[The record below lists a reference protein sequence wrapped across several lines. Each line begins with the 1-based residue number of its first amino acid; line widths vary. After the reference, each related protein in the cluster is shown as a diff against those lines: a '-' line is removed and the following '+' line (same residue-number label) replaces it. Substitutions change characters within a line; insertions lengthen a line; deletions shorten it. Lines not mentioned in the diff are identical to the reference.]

1 MSPTRTIYTV
11 EEITRILR
19 GIVDSNP
26 MFQGLWVQGEI
37 SNFSRPS
44 SGHVYFS
51 LKEARSQ
58 IKVAIFQPK
67 ASRLRF
73 PLQNGDEVL
82 VYGKLGIYDQ
92 RSEYQIIGDRVE
104 PIGVGALQLAYERLR
119 AELAAEGLFDDSH
132 KKPLPDFPRRIGVVT
147 SATGAAIQDI
157 LRTLEERYPAVE
169 VLLCPTLVQG
179 EGAAEQIAHAIGRLN
194 QILGVD
200 VLIVGRGGGSIE
212 DLWPFNEEIVARAI
226 FDSDIPV
233 VSAVGHET
241 DYTIS
246 DEVADRR
253 ALTPTDAANLVVPDQ
268 QELRWQL
275 DAYQRQLTQNIRRR
289 LESEQRELTHLQ
301 ARIAPARQI
310 DVLNRFHQTVDQFET
325 QGGRAMRQCL
335 SERTGQLERLHAA
348 LVHRNPTPQIQ
359 DLRHRLEGLTHRLEA
374 AITERITEVTEAWRV
389 ASSRLDV
396 LSPIATLARGY
407 SVCRDSEGATVT
419 DVSQVG
425 IGEQVDVQL
434 ARGSLECKI
443 ERID

>member
-11 EEITRILR
+11 REITAILR
-19 GIVDSNP
+19 RALDSDP
-26 MFQGLWVQGEI
+26 KFRGLWVQGEI
-37 SNFSRPS
+37 SNFVRAT
-44 SGHVYFS
+44 SGYIYFT
-51 LKEARSQ
+51 LKDAHSQ
-58 IKVAIFQPK
+58 IKVAIFK
-67 ASRLRF
+67 SNVFRF
-73 PLQNGDEVL
+73 PPQNGDEVL
-82 VYGKLGIYDQ
+82 VRGKLDIYDQ
-92 RSEYQIIGDRVE
+92 RSEYQIIVDTVE
-104 PIGVGALQLAYERLR
+104 PVGAGALQLAYERLK
-119 AELAAEGLFDDSH
+119 AKLDAEGLFDDNL
-132 KKPLPDFPRRIGVVT
+132 KKPLPKFPRRIGVVT

-194 QILGVD
+194 QMPGID

-212 DLWPFNEEIVARAI
+212 DLWAFNEEIVARAI

-246 DEVADRR
+246 DAVADER

-268 QELRWQL
+268 QDLRWQL
-275 DAYQRQLTQNIRRR
+275 DEYQRRLVRNITHRI
-289 LESEQRELTHLQ
+289 ESEQRELTHLQ
-301 ARIAPARQI
+301 ARIAPAQQI

-325 QGGRAMRQCL
+325 QGQRAMRDGL
-335 SERTGQLERLHAA
+335 SERAGRLERLYTE
-348 LVHRNPTPQIQ
+348 LVHRRPTPQIQ
-359 DLRHRLEGLTHRLEA
+359 ELRHKLNELTQRLES
-374 AITERITEVTEAWRV
+374 AITEQITGATEAWRV
-389 ASSRLDV
+389 ASSRLDA

-407 SVCRDSEGATVT
+407 SVCRDAEGVT
-419 DVSQVG
+419 ITEASQVG
-425 IGEQVDVQL
+425 VGERVDVQL

>member
-11 EEITRILR
+11 REITAILR
-19 GIVDSNP
+19 RALDSDP
-26 MFQGLWVQGEI
+26 KFRGLWVQGEI
-37 SNFSRPS
+37 SNFVRAT
-44 SGHVYFS
+44 SGYIYFT
-51 LKEARSQ
+51 LKDAHSQ
-58 IKVAIFQPK
+58 IKVAIFK
-67 ASRLRF
+67 SNVFRF
-73 PLQNGDEVL
+73 PPQNGDEVL
-82 VYGKLGIYDQ
+82 VRGKLDIYDQ
-92 RSEYQIIGDRVE
+92 RSEYQIIVDTVE
-104 PIGVGALQLAYERLR
+104 PVGAGALQLAYERLK
-119 AELAAEGLFDDSH
+119 AKLDAEGLFDDNL
-132 KKPLPDFPRRIGVVT
+132 KKPLPKFPRRIGVVT

-194 QILGVD
+194 QMPGID

-212 DLWPFNEEIVARAI
+212 DLWAFNEEIVARAI

-301 ARIAPARQI
+301 ARIAPAQQI

-335 SERTGQLERLHAA
+335 SKRIRRLDGLQAE
-348 LVHRNPTPQIQ
+348 LIHRSPTPQIQ
-359 DLRHRLEGLTHRLEA
+359 DLRHRLEGLTHRLES
-374 AITERITEVTEAWRV
+374 AIAEQITGATEAWRV
-389 ASSRLDV
+389 ASSRLDA
-396 LSPIATLARGY
+396 LSPLATLARGY
-407 SVCRDSEGATVT
+407 SVCQNAEGATVT
-419 DVSQVG
+419 DVSQVAVD
-425 IGEQVDVQL
+425 ERVDVQL